1 MSHDTKYNGWSNY
14 ATWRIN
20 LEVFDSLD
28 ISEFNGIDDEV
39 DAELICVHTLAEA
52 LQERAEYY
60 IEESSQ
66 PGLARDY
73 ALAFLSDVNWYEIA
87 QHYVD
92 DWIRENA

>member
-39 DAELICVHTLAEA
+39 DAELICVHTLSEA
-52 LQERAEYY
+52 LKERAEYY

-92 DWIRENA
+92 DWVRENA